1 MSAHLHLPHGAT
13 GIPGA
18 DLLRRLR
25 SAATFEL
32 PSGRRERSAP
42 ALPAVPLG
50 RFDRSPR
57 REPGREADAIDP
69 WASPTRWHTRY
80 TP

>member
-13 GIPGA
+13 AIPGV
-18 DLLRRLR
+18 DFLRRFR
-25 SAATFEL
+25 SAATLEL
-32 PSGRRERSAP
+32 LTGRRERSTP
-42 ALPAVPLG
+42 ALPAAPLG

-57 REPGREADAIDP
+57 REPGREAAAVDA